1 MKKYFLVAVLGLTA
15 IATQAQEVGDALRYA
30 QDNLTGTARFRALSG
45 AFGALGG
52 DLSSLNVNPAGSAI
66 FANNQMTV
74 TLSNFNNK
82 NNSTYFG
89 ETNAEKTNTFDL
101 NQAGAVFIFGSKNN
115 GDWKKIAI
123 GVNYENTNN
132 FNNGVFSAGT
142 NPTNSIDQYFLAFAN
157 RGNNGAPVPQ
167 QFVNREPGET
177 ISDLYSF
184 LGSNLPNNQFPGL
197 NGFDAQQAFLG
208 FQGFLLD
215 AVDENNEN
223 STYVSNVPG
232 GGNYFQT
239 NEVYSTGYNGK
250 LSFNLST
257 SYKDKFYFG
266 LNLNSHFTDY
276 TKSSSF
282 TESNNAAL
290 SSNYTVSRLRFNN
303 DLNTYGTGFSFQ
315 LGAIAKLTN
324 EIRVGLAYESSTWYN
339 LTDELSQSLTVVSA
353 NTSGEL
359 PADIIA
365 PQVINVYEPYKL
377 QTPSRVTGSFAYV
390 FGKKGLL
397 SIDYALKNYGSTQF
411 KPANDFFF
419 NSLNNEMSRTLDTS
433 GELRIGGEYKIERLS
448 LRGGYRYE
456 QSPYVDNTTIGDLN
470 GFSAGLGYNFGS
482 TKVDLAYAYAKRNT
496 QQGFFNQGFTD
507 GASIDAINNTVSLT
521 LLFEL

>member
-1 MKKYFLVAVLGLTA
+1 MKKYIVLVALGLTTA
-15 IATQAQEVGDALRYA
+15 TTQAQEISDALRYS
-30 QDNLTGTARFRALSG
+30 QNNLTGTARFRALSG

-52 DLSSLNVNPAGSAI
+52 DLSALNVNPAGSSV
-66 FANNQMTV
+66 FANNQMTA
-74 TLSNFNNK
+74 TLSNFNIK
-82 NNSTYFG
+82 NNATYFG
-89 ETNAEKTNTFDL
+89 TSNTETSNSFDL
-101 NQAGAVFIFGSKNN
+101 NQAGAVFVFKSKKDT
-115 GDWKKIAI
+115 DWNKIAVA
-123 GVNYENTNN
+123 VNYENANN
-132 FNNGVFSAGT
+132 FDNSVFAAGT
-142 NPTNSIDQYFLAFAN
+142 NPTNSIDGYFLAFAN

-167 QFVNREPGET
+167 QFVNREPGES

-184 LGSNLPNNQFPGL
+184 LGNNLPNNQFPGL

-208 FQGFLLD
+208 FQSFLLE
-215 AVDENNEN
+215 AVDENNSN
-223 STYVSNVPG
+223 SAYFSTVPG

-250 LSFNLST
+250 LSFNLS
-257 SYKDKFYFG
+257 SAYKDKLYFG

-282 TESNNAAL
+282 TERNNAP
-290 SSNYTVSRLRFNN
+290 STSNYTVSRLRFNN

-315 LGAIAKLTN
+315 LGTIIKLTN
-324 EIRVGLAYESSTWYN
+324 EIRVGASYESSTWYT

-353 NTSGEL
+353 DTNGEL
-359 PADIIA
+359 PAEIIA

-377 QTPSRVTGSFAYV
+377 KTPSKLTGSIGFV

-397 SIDYALKNYGSTQF
+397 SIDYAVKNYSSIQF
-411 KPANDFFF
+411 RPENDPFF
-419 NSLNNEMSRTLDTS
+419 NSLNNEISRTLDNS

-456 QSPYVDNTTIGDLN
+456 QSPYRNNTTIGNLN
-470 GFSAGLGYNFGS
+470 GFSGGLGYNFGS
-482 TKVDLAYAYAKRNT
+482 TKLDLAYAYAKRNT
-496 QQGFFNQGFTD
+496 QEGFFNTGFTD
-507 GASIDAINNTVSLT
+507 GASIDTINSTVSLT